1 MNMVSQQIVDIIIK
15 AEDQASAAANKVDES
30 LQKIGKSGG
39 LLSRIPGFDNLR
51 GKFTSLAST
60 VSGKFSR
67 SLDGVR
73 NKLTSLS
80 NGAKGLA
87 SAMNFLKGAV
97 SMTVGMIGYD
107 LLNSMIQ
114 TTRASINARSSMQ
127 SFATRLNMSATEV
140 NTFQKSLDDL
150 QNTYKKIDMDVV
162 GQQATDMAY
171 RLGLPKTSLAELT
184 ETTAIFTDAMQR
196 NGRSAEDSMLAMSDA
211 MDGQFVRLKEIGIGQ
226 DDLMRNGWSGDINDK
241 TGLLQAMNK
250 ALKEQHYDDLA
261 KSVDT
266 LDEAWQVLSITL
278 SNLLEAI
285 LLPLTPVI
293 VQIVSGFTDAIN
305 AIKPF
310 VGMLQ
315 NAWGLLPDWLQDAA
329 WATALTIGLYALG
342 TVIMSTVVP
351 ALAAAALAA
360 IDFAIAMLANP
371 LTYVLIA
378 LVAIAYAVYEL
389 GKAFGWWDDV
399 SGMWGA
405 FLNNILIPVWNFLV
419 NTFTPAWNA
428 IGNAI
433 NAVMPFIT
441 TLAVAFTAFGNG
453 QLDLVGLIWTV
464 MTSMY
469 NIYSTIFNMV
479 ISALVSFAA
488 SMIQQG
494 VSGAT
499 NFVNG
504 IVNRVLQLPGRV
516 YSTLMGVVSRI
527 RSAIQAWISAAKSK
541 VSTLVSNVVSTLS
554 SLPGK
559 ISSALSGVVNAI
571 VKPFQDAYNKAK
583 SYVDKIKNFDLGG
596 LVGMGGDELEGGNG
610 FNAGVDLSQTG
621 SAMGG
626 ELTLVHDFKNL
637 PNGVSAGE
645 VADIVLATAQSKEFG
660 QTVASN
666 TGFQNTDLKIKNT
679 FANRANRS
687 LGV

>member
-1 MNMVSQQIVDIIIK
+1 MTKSIIIPPFFPTPNIERV
-15 AEDQASAAANKVDES
+15 ALV
-30 LQKIGKSGG
+30 
-39 LLSRIPGFDNLR
+39 
-51 GKFTSLAST
+51 
-60 VSGKFSR
+60 
-67 SLDGVR
+67 
-73 NKLTSLS
+73 
-80 NGAKGLA
+80 
-87 SAMNFLKGAV
+87 
-97 SMTVGMIGYD
+97 
-107 LLNSMIQ
+107 
-114 TTRASINARSSMQ
+114 
-127 SFATRLNMSATEV
+127 
-140 NTFQKSLDDL
+140 
-150 QNTYKKIDMDVV
+150 
-162 GQQATDMAY
+162 
-171 RLGLPKTSLAELT
+171 
-184 ETTAIFTDAMQR
+184 AI
-196 NGRSAEDSMLAMSDA
+196 
-211 MDGQFVRLKEIGIGQ
+211 
-226 DDLMRNGWSGDINDK
+226 
-241 TGLLQAMNK
+241 
-250 ALKEQHYDDLA
+250 
-261 KSVDT
+261 
-266 LDEAWQVLSITL
+266 
-278 SNLLEAI
+278 
-285 LLPLTPVI
+285 
-293 VQIVSGFTDAIN
+293 
-305 AIKPF
+305 
-310 VGMLQ
+310 
-315 NAWGLLPDWLQDAA
+315 
-329 WATALTIGLYALG
+329 
-342 TVIMSTVVP
+342 
-351 ALAAAALAA
+351 
-360 IDFAIAMLANP
+360 
-371 LTYVLIA
+371 
-378 LVAIAYAVYEL
+378 VAIAYAIYEL

-399 SGMWGA
+399 SGMWNA

-441 TLAVAFTAFGNG
+441 TLAGAFTAFGNG

-504 IVNRVLQLPGRV
+504 IVNRVLQLPSRV

-645 VADIVLATAQSKEFG
+645 VADIVLATAGSKEFG
-660 QTVASN
+660 QAIASN

-679 FANRANRS
+679 IAGRANRS